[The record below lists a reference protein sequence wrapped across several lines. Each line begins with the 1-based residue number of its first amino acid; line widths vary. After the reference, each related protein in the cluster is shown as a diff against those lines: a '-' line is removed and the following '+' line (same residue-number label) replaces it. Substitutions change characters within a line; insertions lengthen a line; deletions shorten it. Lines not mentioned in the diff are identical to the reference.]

1 MPLVTLEVV
10 GELVV
15 LSLLLLLQIVRFK
28 AFVLGAGK
36 TRQLLL
42 RLRYPNARLLTS
54 VRHALNSYFLAVSVL
69 VMFDRQLGL
78 ASVDLV
84 ALLTHA
90 LGRDVIALLLFFFL
104 VTVDL

>member
-1 MPLVTLEVV
+1 MPLVTLEIV

-28 AFVLGAGK
+28 AFVLR
-36 TRQLLL
+36 TRESRQLLL
-42 RLRYPNARLLTS
+42 RLRYPNARLLTTIG
-54 VRHALNSYFLAVSVL
+54 HALNPNFLTISIL
-69 VMFDRQLGL
+69 VVFDRQFRL